1 MLTLARRRR
10 WMLWA
15 LLCAVAMSAMAP
27 GIARALAAWSGDGAP
42 WQVVCVSP
50 ATGKSGTPAD
60 ELATDGMAS
69 CPYCLLRADLAAPP
83 PALPA
88 MLLPPLLAQA
98 VPVLFL
104 QAPRPLFAWHSA
116 QPRAPPLLA

>member
-1 MLTLARRRR
+1 MLTLVRHRR

-15 LLCAVAMSAMAP
+15 LLCAVAMAALAP
-27 GIARALAAWSGDGAP
+27 GIARAMAVWSSDGAP

-50 ATGKSGTPAD
+50 ASGKAGTPAD
-60 ELATDGMAS
+60 DGATDSMAS

-83 PALPA
+83 PAVPVVL
-88 MLLPPLLAQA
+88 LLPLAAQA

-104 QAPRPLFAWHSA
+104 QAHQPLFAWHSA
-116 QPRAPPLLA
+116 QPRAPPLAA